1 MKIDWNRK
9 YTTVAVYAFLV
20 LAATAIV
27 VVLLLN
33 FGGITA
39 ALGKFIDVITPVLW
53 GFAIAYILNR
63 PMKFFKRK
71 VFHFLAT
78 PKKPRRKLINGLSLA
93 TVYILFI
100 AFIVALMAVLVPQI
114 SYSISVFAENLPD
127 YLSSLDT
134 WLQQTAHAL
143 HIEGFV
149 EGGIS
154 LSNLFSKAFSYLK
167 TVIPDIANAGIDL
180 ATKIVSYTSDAVLA
194 IVISIYTLLSKD
206 LLISQAKKVI
216 YALFNK
222 RYADNTIALTRES
235 NEIFGAYISNVLLEA
250 LIIGCLHFLV
260 LTICRV
266 PYTPLISL
274 IIGLT
279 DIIPYIGPVI
289 GAAISMLLLFVVSPA
304 YALTL
309 LIVTICIQQLEAHL
323 IAPKILGESTGL
335 TKFWVVFAILLG
347 GGLFGLPGTILGIPL
362 FAVLYSVLR
371 QFIYSRLKKR
381 NLSVRSEDYSS
392 EVDD

>member
-1 MKIDWNRK
+1 M
-9 YTTVAVYAFLV
+9 
-20 LAATAIV
+20 
-27 VVLLLN
+27 
-33 FGGITA
+33 
-39 ALGKFIDVITPVLW
+39 
-53 GFAIAYILNR
+53 
-63 PMKFFKRK
+63 
-71 VFHFLAT
+71 
-78 PKKPRRKLINGLSLA
+78 
-93 TVYILFI
+93 
-100 AFIVALMAVLVPQI
+100 
-114 SYSISVFAENLPD
+114 
-127 YLSSLDT
+127 
-134 WLQQTAHAL
+134 
-143 HIEGFV
+143 
-149 EGGIS
+149 
-154 LSNLFSKAFSYLK
+154 
-167 TVIPDIANAGIDL
+167 
-180 ATKIVSYTSDAVLA
+180 
-194 IVISIYTLLSKD
+194 
-206 LLISQAKKVI
+206 
-216 YALFNK
+216 
-222 RYADNTIALTRES
+222 
-235 NEIFGAYISNVLLEA
+235 LLEA
-250 LIIGCLHFLV
+250 LIIGSLHFLI

-266 PYTPLISL
+266 PYAPLISV
-274 IIGLT
+274 IIGIT